1 MVVVLV
7 HLTADSVWWC
17 PMRFTATANA
27 NIPSTNATSGFAT
40 KDEDVQREAT
50 AVVDSGGGG
59 EEIRAA
65 ANHQVRTG
73 IVSSVVVL
81 MGSFWDIASE
91 RALDGSR
98 LGSSDMVT
106 RSQRRRLVGCGGVT
120 AEAGDDNDLM

>member
-73 IVSSVVVL
+73 MMSSIIVVI
-81 MGSFWDIASE
+81 GTWDSASE
-91 RALDGSR
+91 WALDGRR

-106 RSQRRRLVGCGGVT
+106 SSQ
-120 AEAGDDNDLM
+120 